1 MRLQKFSQE
10 AGVRAF
16 PPTTV
21 SQAILDVL
29 RSKIS
34 GGKAR
39 TMQKKWQIF
48 SANYFLKN

>member
-29 RSKIS
+29 RSEIS

-39 TMQKKWQIF
+39 TMQWQIF